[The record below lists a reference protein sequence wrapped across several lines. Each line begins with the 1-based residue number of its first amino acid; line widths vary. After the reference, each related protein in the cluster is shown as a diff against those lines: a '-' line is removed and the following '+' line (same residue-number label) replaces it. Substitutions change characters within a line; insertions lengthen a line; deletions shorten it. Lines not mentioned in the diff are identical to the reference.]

1 MNFRNFSPRIRIFF
15 SMMLLILLTYVLI
28 AFTTVYQ
35 YKQQTTSYNNSRF
48 ERKEDAT
55 RLNITYTLN
64 ETKLS
69 LRTDQLI
76 SIFESRIY
84 QIASVHKVSIKIF
97 DLQGD
102 LLLSSEPTS
111 KNDMASPDSL
121 EVINYD
127 DLLQLRVKKSH
138 RLIQGIDADGKRLQS
153 SFTYLYNEFLEP
165 IGIIQLHYLQDNS
178 AQDRN
183 LKEFLM
189 RLGLVYLVMFI
200 LAISFAYFLS
210 SYITRSLK
218 TIVDKIGKTGLR
230 TQNKKIVMGNASVEI
245 KKLVF
250 AYNNMIDQLE
260 ESAEKLVASERE
272 QAWREMAKQVAHEIK
287 NPLTPMRLSV
297 QSFERRFDPLDPKIK
312 EKLREYSETLIQQI
326 DVMSSIASAFSDFA
340 QMPTQKRE
348 RLEVVSVIKMTLDI
362 FAIKHI
368 QYTSNV
374 EESYVDIDKSQLVRV
389 VTNIV
394 KNAIQA
400 TQEIK
405 KPKIDVS
412 FMDAK
417 DSFEIVVT
425 DNGIGI
431 EEGQKPL
438 IFEPRFTTKSSGMG
452 LGLAMSQKIIE
463 TYEGTIQFTSTLGK
477 GTSFRVHVPKDS

>member
-1 MNFRNFSPRIRIFF
+1 MNFRNFSLRIRIFI

-28 AFTTVYQ
+28 AFTTIYQ

-55 RLNITYTLN
+55 RLNVTYALN
-64 ETKLS
+64 ESKLP
-69 LRTDQLI
+69 LRTDQLPR
-76 SIFESRIY
+76 IFERRIY
-84 QIASVHKVSIKIF
+84 QIASVHKLTVKIF
-97 DLQGD
+97 DLQGN
-102 LLLSSEPTS
+102 LLLSSDPNAKHT
-111 KNDMASPDSL
+111 NTN
-121 EVINYD
+121 EVITD
-127 DLLQLRVKKSH
+127 EDLLQLRIKKSH

-153 SFTYLYNEFLEP
+153 SFTYLYNEQLEP
-165 IGIIQLHYLQDNS
+165 IGILQLHYLQDNS

-183 LKEFLM
+183 LKEFLI
-189 RLGLVYLVMFI
+189 RLALVYLVMFV

-230 TQNKKIVMGNASVEI
+230 TKNEKIVMGNASIEI
-245 KKLVF
+245 RKLVF

-287 NPLTPMRLSV
+287 NPLTPMRLTV
-297 QSFERRFDPLDPKIK
+297 QSFERRFDPSDPKIH
-312 EKLREYSETLIQQI
+312 EKLKEYSETLIQQI

-348 RLEVVSVIKMTLDI
+348 RLEVISVIKMTLDI
-362 FAIKHI
+362 FAKKYIH
-368 QYTSNV
+368 YASNV
-374 EESYVDIDKSQLVRV
+374 EECYVDIDKSQLVRV

-400 TQEIK
+400 TQEVEH
-405 KPKIDVS
+405 PKIEVTFVDS
-412 FMDAK
+412 K
-417 DSFEIVVT
+417 DSFKIEVS
-425 DNGIGI
+425 DNGNGI
-431 EEGQKPL
+431 EEEMKPL

-463 TYEGTIQFTSTLGK
+463 TYDGTIQFKSVLGE
-477 GTSFRVHVPKDS
+477 GTTFTVFVPK